1 MTPQYKKTSRLRKIA
16 NATVGPRVPLRGFST
31 ISSPSPA
38 PTGGWTNRRVGL
50 DPLVGLV
57 PGAGDVLTMVATGST
72 LIDGLRYRVPLLVLL
87 RMIVNMALDSFV
99 GAIPVVGD
107 AFDFVFKANRRNVA
121 LLENAIADGDLAR
134 NQSKRYFIVTGI
146 VVLLVF
152 IAVIALIVWL
162 IAFSVGKIGWF

>member
-1 MTPQYKKTSRLRKIA
+1 M
-16 NATVGPRVPLRGFST
+16 
-31 ISSPSPA
+31 
-38 PTGGWTNRRVGL
+38 GL

-121 LLENAIADGDLAR
+121 LLENAIADGNLAR
-134 NQSKRYFIVTGI
+134 NQSKRYFIVAGI

>member
-1 MTPQYKKTSRLRKIA
+1 M
-16 NATVGPRVPLRGFST
+16 
-31 ISSPSPA
+31 
-38 PTGGWTNRRVGL
+38 GL

-72 LIDGLRYRVPLLVLL
+72 LIDGRRYRVPLLVLL

-107 AFDFVFKANRRNVA
+107 AFDFVFKANRRTVA
-121 LLENAIADGDLAR
+121 LLENAIADGNLAR
-134 NQSKRYFIVTGI
+134 NQSKRYFIVAGI

>member
-1 MTPQYKKTSRLRKIA
+1 MASRRSHHH
-16 NATVGPRVPLRGFST
+16 PRHQ
-31 ISSPSPA
+31 PA
-38 PTGGWTNRRVGL
+38 GGARPAGR
-50 DPLVGLV
+50 LV

>member
-1 MTPQYKKTSRLRKIA
+1 
-16 NATVGPRVPLRGFST
+16 
-31 ISSPSPA
+31 
-38 PTGGWTNRRVGL
+38 
-50 DPLVGLV
+50 
-57 PGAGDVLTMVATGST
+57 MVATGST

-121 LLENAIADGDLAR
+121 LLENAIADGNLAR
-134 NQSKRYFIVTGI
+134 NQSKRYFIVAGI

>member
-1 MTPQYKKTSRLRKIA
+1 M
-16 NATVGPRVPLRGFST
+16 
-31 ISSPSPA
+31 
-38 PTGGWTNRRVGL
+38 GL

-152 IAVIALIVWL
+152 VAVIALIVWL

>member
-1 MTPQYKKTSRLRKIA
+1 MKEFDDAPVQKDQPVTQDRQRHGGTSRTLAWLLDDLI
-16 NATVGPRVPLRGFST
+16 T
-31 ISSPSPA
+31 IP
-38 PTGGWTNRRVGL
+38 GTNRRVGL

-57 PGAGDVLTMVATGST
+57 SGAGDVLTMVATGST

-121 LLENAIADGDLAR
+121 LLENAIADGNLAR
-134 NQSKRYFIVTGI
+134 NQSKRYFIVAGI

>member
-1 MTPQYKKTSRLRKIA
+1 M
-16 NATVGPRVPLRGFST
+16 
-31 ISSPSPA
+31 
-38 PTGGWTNRRVGL
+38 GL

-72 LIDGLRYRVPLLVLL
+72 LIDGLRFRVPLLVVL
-87 RMIVNMALDSFV
+87 RMIVNMVLDSFV

-146 VVLLVF
+146 VVLLVC

>member
-1 MTPQYKKTSRLRKIA
+1 MASRRSHHHP
-16 NATVGPRVPLRGFST
+16 G
-31 ISSPSPA
+31 
-38 PTGGWTNRRVGL
+38 TNRRVGL

-72 LIDGLRYRVPLLVLL
+72 LIDGRRYRVPLLVLL

-121 LLENAIADGDLAR
+121 LLENAIADGNLAR
-134 NQSKRYFIVTGI
+134 NQSKRYFIVAGI

>member
-1 MTPQYKKTSRLRKIA
+1 MASRRSHHH
-16 NATVGPRVPLRGFST
+16 PRHQ
-31 ISSPSPA
+31 PA
-38 PTGGWTNRRVGL
+38 GGL

-121 LLENAIADGDLAR
+121 LLENAIADGNLAR
-134 NQSKRYFIVTGI
+134 NQSKRYFIVAGI

>member
-1 MTPQYKKTSRLRKIA
+1 M
-16 NATVGPRVPLRGFST
+16 
-31 ISSPSPA
+31 
-38 PTGGWTNRRVGL
+38 GL

-72 LIDGLRYRVPLLVLL
+72 LIDGRRYRVPLLVLL

-121 LLENAIADGDLAR
+121 LLENAIADGNLAR
-134 NQSKRYFIVTGI
+134 NQSKRYFIVAGI

>member
-38 PTGGWTNRRVGL
+38 PTGGVGL

>member
-1 MTPQYKKTSRLRKIA
+1 M
-16 NATVGPRVPLRGFST
+16 
-31 ISSPSPA
+31 
-38 PTGGWTNRRVGL
+38 GL

>member
-1 MTPQYKKTSRLRKIA
+1 M
-16 NATVGPRVPLRGFST
+16 
-31 ISSPSPA
+31 
-38 PTGGWTNRRVGL
+38 GL

-87 RMIVNMALDSFV
+87 RMIVNMVLDSFV